1 MRVIH
6 VCIKVY
12 RPLEKVMVWVQA
24 ACLICINMAAWAWV
38 RLMRINQQQT
48 AINMKEQD
56 TWHF

>member
-38 RLMRINQQQT
+38 RLMWTNQQTT
-48 AINMKEQD
+48 AINMKEQN
-56 TWHF
+56 T

>member
-12 RPLEKVMVWVQA
+12 RPLERTVVWVQG

-38 RLMRINQQQT
+38 RLMWTNQQTT
-48 AINMKEQD
+48 AINMKEQN
-56 TWHF
+56 T